1 MAQVGAVEGTPID
14 PAELRRILEGQRAH
28 APVMARTTVAQRR
41 ERLRRL
47 RQAVLQRRADI
58 LSALS
63 ADLGRPRF
71 ESELVDIH
79 HVVQEIDHA
88 VRHLRRWMRS
98 RRVPT
103 PAMLFGTSSR
113 IMFESR
119 GVVLI
124 MAPWNYPFSLVINPL
139 IAAIAAGNCAVLKPS
154 EKAPATAGLLASLI
168 PEVFDESEVAL
179 VEGGPD
185 VAALLLELPFDHFF
199 FTGSTHIGKLVMAA
213 AAKHLATVT
222 LELGGKTPVIV
233 DRTADVKAAAERIAW
248 GKFYNAGQTC
258 TAPDYVLVDAAI
270 AENLVTELKVAVARF
285 YGGDEA
291 GRRASPDL
299 GRIIDQEHFDRL
311 VDLVERSVAHG
322 ARIEV
327 GGQWDAEARY
337 VAPTVLSGVTAD
349 APAMEDEIFGPVLP
363 VIAVRD
369 LDEAEGIVRRNGK
382 PLGSYIFSRDRHVIE
397 RLLHSVPAG
406 GTTVNNTLMHYAN
419 SDLPFGGVGASGMGS
434 YHGYFGF
441 QAMSHERPVTRQRW
455 PVLTGMLFP
464 PYRGRL
470 NRLARRV
477 LSWLE

>member
-1 MAQVGAVEGTPID
+1 
-14 PAELRRILEGQRAH
+14 
-28 APVMARTTVAQRR
+28 MARTTVAQRR

-154 EKAPATAGLLASLI
+154 EKAPATAGLLAS
-168 PEVFDESEVAL
+168 
-179 VEGGPD
+179 
-185 VAALLLELPFDHFF
+185 HFF

>member
-154 EKAPATAGLLASLI
+154 EKAPATAGLLAS
-168 PEVFDESEVAL
+168 
-179 VEGGPD
+179 
-185 VAALLLELPFDHFF
+185 HFF